1 MIANAALIALNRFGL
16 GARPG
21 DTGLITADPRG
32 ALLAE
37 LSPDV
42 ALIEDVDLP
51 SSGAA
56 MQALRA
62 FQDARKAERVVASQ
76 PAASGQ
82 AKAAA
87 PAAMPT
93 AAQTAPS
100 AAATQTAPGMMAT
113 APGMM
118 SGGITSGGMTDGG
131 MMGGAAAFSPDSLY
145 RAEIAA
151 RVRRARQAEIGY
163 TERLVAFWTNH
174 FAVQAAS
181 GEIERALVGAF
192 EREAI
197 RPYVFGRFHD
207 MLVAVTQHPAML
219 AYLNNVDSVGPDSQV
234 GQRQKRGLNENHARE
249 LMELHTIGVDAGYTQ
264 TDVTSVA
271 DILSGWSFSRGGNDK
286 IAAGQFEFRAN
297 AHEPG
302 TRTIMGKA
310 YAEPGEQQGMTLLA
324 DLAGSPATARHL
336 ASKLALGFI
345 ADSPPQAAVDQLAHV
360 FSTSGGDLMQVS
372 RALVTMDAA
381 WQGPGRFRTPQ
392 QFVLAGLR
400 ALDIDPPP
408 DLIVRSLRT
417 LGQMPWDPPSP
428 AGYDDSSATWLAPD
442 AITTRLDIA
451 NQFAQLT
458 DATTNPSDLA
468 ADIFAGSASGQTTE
482 AVARAET
489 RHQGLSLM
497 LMSPDFQRI

>member
-1 MIANAALIALNRFGL
+1 MIANAAVIALNRFGL

-21 DTGLITADPRG
+21 DTGLIAADARG

-42 ALIEDVDLP
+42 ALLEDVDLP

-56 MQALRA
+56 MEALRA
-62 FQDARKAERVVASQ
+62 FQDARKAERIVAGQ
-76 PAASGQ
+76 PAAPGQ
-82 AKAAA
+82 TMSAQ
-87 PAAMPT
+87 AAMPT

-100 AAATQTAPGMMAT
+100 VGATQTAPGMM
-113 APGMM
+113 
-118 SGGITSGGMTDGG
+118 SGGMTDGG

-219 AYLNNVDSVGPDSQV
+219 AYLNNVDSVGPDSQI

-336 ASKLALGFI
+336 ASKLALSFI

-468 ADIFAGSASGQTTE
+468 ADIFAGAASGQTTE